1 MQILAISGSLAL
13 LPPIQRSSKPL
24 PPWLQRMSQSM
35 SFAGSVISRTP
46 PHAAVAEFRLQL
58 GKSAGVIFS
67 SPEYAHGV
75 PGVLKNALDW
85 VVASGEPM
93 RNLLRFSVPRRVQAM
108 PRHPLLKHS
117 P

>member
-24 PPWLQRMSQSM
+24 PPWLQRMSQPM

-58 GKSAGVIFS
+58 GKSAGVIFLQ
-67 SPEYAHGV
+67 
-75 PGVLKNALDW
+75 PGICPW
-85 VVASGEPM
+85 CSGGTEE
-93 RNLLRFSVPRRVQAM
+93 RARLGRSQ
-108 PRHPLLKHS
+108 
-117 P
+117 